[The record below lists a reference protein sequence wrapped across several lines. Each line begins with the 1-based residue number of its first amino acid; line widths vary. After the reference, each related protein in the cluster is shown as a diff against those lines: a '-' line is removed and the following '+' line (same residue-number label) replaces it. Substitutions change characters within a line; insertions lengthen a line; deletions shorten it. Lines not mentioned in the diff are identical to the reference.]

1 MFGDNTNT
9 NRKGV
14 VNASQPVRLQRTAA
28 KIEALQL
35 DKFMSRVCPVM
46 EQVIEE
52 NEQLRFID
60 NRQAAAARNAV
71 ETKSALKFPQEIL
84 MMLGTL
90 KKAAQI

>member
-1 MFGDNTNT
+1 
-9 NRKGV
+9 
-14 VNASQPVRLQRTAA
+14 
-28 KIEALQL
+28 
-35 DKFMSRVCPVM
+35 M

>member
-1 MFGDNTNT
+1 
-9 NRKGV
+9 
-14 VNASQPVRLQRTAA
+14 
-28 KIEALQL
+28 
-35 DKFMSRVCPVM
+35 MSRVCPVM